1 MHAGF
6 SDFQRFGGRGWGGGA
21 NSVRSDALLV
31 ALFRHPY

>member
-6 SDFQRFGGRGWGGGA
+6 SDIERFGRCGGGA
-21 NSVRSDALLV
+21 NSAMSDALLL